1 MEILELIGVPYFK
14 KGKGIHIKKKNRGKF
29 TEYCGGKVT
38 DECIKR
44 AKQSKNPKLR
54 KRATFAANAR
64 KWKHADGG
72 VITKFSTGGP
82 VDEGGWPIETR
93 DKREARSQRYD
104 PAGGTG
110 PITQGIYM
118 LMGGNQSR
126 GEENQYWR
134 AYLGLDNNVPKMNPK
149 AKTSWDDQ
157 VEAEK
162 VVNGKLPSDFYGT
175 TPRMDLNVQSIAD
188 TLSTGK
194 IVREY
199 DKYKQIN
206 RFVELI
212 DDECG
217 KIEKDNITIL
227 DFGCGKSYLT
237 FIVYYYFAK
246 IKGKN
251 VKIIGYV
258 HEQGKPSVIVMNKW
272 DIVEKDTHTVNK
284 FEAKLKEDL
293 KFMDYFKSI
302 YISAKTGQRVEKLL
316 TAAEE
321 AYAHASYR
329 VSTGELNDLIGDA
342 IRLQE
347 PPSYLGRRMRVFFSS
362 QVGVCPPTFALFV
375 NDERLLHFSY
385 ERYLENT
392 IRRAYDFSGTPIKIV
407 VREKKDEE

>member
-44 AKQSKNPKLR
+44 AKQSKNPTLR

-64 KWKHADGG
+64 KWKHAEGG
-72 VITKFSTGGP
+72 LLKKFGGGGS

-93 DKREARSQRYD
+93 DKRESRAQRYD

-162 VVNGKLPSDFYGT
+162 VTNGELPSDFYGT
-175 TPRMDLNVQSIAD
+175 TPRMDLNVQAIAD

-206 RFVELI
+206 PDLPSKRRME
-212 DDECG
+212 EMYETG
-217 KIEKDNITIL
+217 KRIL
-227 DFGCGKSYLT
+227 DNPGTWQQVDGDRLGVKQKLDYVTNEFNPLGMLANFGMMWKPEEGAL
-237 FIVYYYFAK
+237 
-246 IKGKN
+246 
-251 VKIIGYV
+251 YV
-258 HEQGKPSVIVMNKW
+258 H
-272 DIVEKDTHTVNK
+272 DTYDFNPAGRMVVGNRP
-284 FEAKLKEDL
+284 KEMKIRGRINFDP
-293 KFMDYFKSI
+293 KKGS
-302 YISAKTGQRVEKLL
+302 KLL
-316 TAAEE
+316 RDDMKGFHNYPE
-321 AYAHASYR
+321 A
-329 VSTGELNDLIGDA
+329 
-342 IRLQE
+342 
-347 PPSYLGRRMRVFFSS
+347 
-362 QVGVCPPTFALFV
+362 
-375 NDERLLHFSY
+375 
-385 ERYLENT
+385 
-392 IRRAYDFSGTPIKIV
+392 IK
-407 VREKKDEE
+407 